1 MARVCTVCTHPE
13 RAAIDRALVA
23 GEPYRGIARRFS
35 ASDDAV
41 QRHRAEHVPVELTAA
56 KRAEDATGAD
66 DLLDQVRTLQ
76 GHALDILTAT
86 KGGADKDYRVA
97 LGAIR
102 ELRGCVELFVKVRES
117 QDVAARVAALEARLS
132 DQKATT
138 QAGGKRWAS

>member
-1 MARVCTVCTHPE
+1 MARTCTVCTHPE

-56 KRAEDATGAD
+56 KRAEDAAGAD
-66 DLLDQVRTLQ
+66 DLLGQVRDLRR
-76 GHALDILTAT
+76 HALEILTAT
-86 KGGADKDYRVA
+86 KAGEDKDYRVA

-117 QDVAARVAALEARLS
+117 QELEGRVATLEAQLP
-132 DQKATT
+132 AT
-138 QAGGKRWAS
+138 ARERGSG